1 MSIGCKRL
9 EAIISLS
16 QELCPNVMF
25 FIKERVDGSDNVIDV
40 ITKYFAALDTR
51 RDYRLRECTGEI
63 SML

>member
-1 MSIGCKRL
+1 
-9 EAIISLS
+9 
-16 QELCPNVMF
+16 MF